1 MVRIEAASRPATTQG
16 YAPREAAAA
25 RPETG
30 RAVVA
35 LPAPGNGPSARPW
48 TRGDGR
54 PQAGFVAHL
63 IVSTDPTLTPSRA
76 ERAQRACGAY
86 AAAARQV
93 A

>member
-1 MVRIEAASRPATTQG
+1 MQAGTRRFSVAPGPRRALTLPPGPGRRGLRFEAEAAQRLQ
-16 YAPREAAAA
+16 R
-25 RPETG
+25 
-30 RAVVA
+30 
-35 LPAPGNGPSARPW
+35 
-48 TRGDGR
+48 RGDGR